1 MSNTDVVKAGMAAWS
16 GSDWATMSSLVA
28 DDFTLIGATPQ
39 PLDKSAFLGLGRA
52 LLAAFPDWSFNAS
65 DYREEGD
72 NVSLTT
78 HITGTH
84 TGTLAAIPGA
94 PQVPATGKQVAL
106 PAEQHVYTMRDG
118 KVTSL
123 KITTRP
129 DGGVGALYAQVGAPL
144 G

>member
-16 GSDWATMSSLVA
+16 GSDWATMSSLLT
-28 DDFTLIGATPQ
+28 DDFTLTGVTPQ
-39 PLDKSAFLGLGRA
+39 PLDKSAFIGLGHA

-78 HITGTH
+78 RITGTH
-84 TGTLAAIPGA
+84 KGTLAAIPGA
-94 PQVPATGKQVAL
+94 PSVPATGRSVAL
-106 PAEQHVYTMRDG
+106 PAEQHAYTVRDG
-118 KVTSL
+118 KVSAL
-123 KITTRP
+123 MIATTP
-129 DGGVGALYAQVGAPL
+129 GGGIPALYEQVGAPL